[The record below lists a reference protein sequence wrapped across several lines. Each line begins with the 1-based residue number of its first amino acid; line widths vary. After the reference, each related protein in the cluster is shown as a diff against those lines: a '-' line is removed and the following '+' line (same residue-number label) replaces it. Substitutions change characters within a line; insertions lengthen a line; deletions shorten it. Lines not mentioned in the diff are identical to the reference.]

1 MQAGTTSS
9 TAGFEFG
16 EVVVVDFGLCD
27 KWKCLRNRYESI
39 EDSDMTGKELSKIIN
54 HPEES
59 FHEQADTYH
68 FWRSF
73 LSVHMTDV
81 WKSDV

>member
-1 MQAGTTSS
+1 
-9 TAGFEFG
+9 
-16 EVVVVDFGLCD
+16 
-27 KWKCLRNRYESI
+27 
-39 EDSDMTGKELSKIIN
+39 MTGKELSKIIN